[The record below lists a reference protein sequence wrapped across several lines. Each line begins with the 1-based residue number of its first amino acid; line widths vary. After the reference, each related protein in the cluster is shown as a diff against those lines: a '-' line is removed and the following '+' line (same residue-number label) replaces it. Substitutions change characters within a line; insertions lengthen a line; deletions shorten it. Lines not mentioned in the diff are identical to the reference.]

1 MLLITAFAWL
11 ASSSSSSQSTSS
23 TSASAAVGA
32 AGGGGQPTHIPL
44 KPHTPHSLAGGG
56 WREKWEVK
64 TRGGEGGMSRSGRGG
79 EAGEGGGDR
88 DVEGVLRVGVEG
100 RQVLDAANTLG
111 GCY

>member
-1 MLLITAFAWL
+1 
-11 ASSSSSSQSTSS
+11 
-23 TSASAAVGA
+23 
-32 AGGGGQPTHIPL
+32 
-44 KPHTPHSLAGGG
+44 
-56 WREKWEVK
+56 
-64 TRGGEGGMSRSGRGG
+64 MSRSGRGG